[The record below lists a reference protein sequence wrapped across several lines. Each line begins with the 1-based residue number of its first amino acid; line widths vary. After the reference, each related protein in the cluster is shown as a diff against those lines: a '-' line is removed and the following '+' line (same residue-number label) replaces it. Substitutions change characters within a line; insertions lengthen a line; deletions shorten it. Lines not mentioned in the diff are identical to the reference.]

1 VRNGN
6 IGSRVDVAG
15 YWIVREETTGVGGT
29 LLEVQRQLV
38 RLRAVLCGEGRQE
51 LGLQAIG
58 KRVLELDLGV
68 DDVGGG
74 EGLGDGDAYRF
85 TTYCLVQQDHEWNVY
100 FLNLGCKC

>member
-1 VRNGN
+1 VRDGN
-6 IGSRVDVAG
+6 IGRRVDVAG
-15 YWIVREETTGVGGT
+15 YWVVGEETTGVGGT

-58 KRVLELDLGV
+58 ESVLELDLGV

-85 TTYCLVQQDHEWNVY
+85 TTYSLVQQDRD
-100 FLNLGCKC
+100 